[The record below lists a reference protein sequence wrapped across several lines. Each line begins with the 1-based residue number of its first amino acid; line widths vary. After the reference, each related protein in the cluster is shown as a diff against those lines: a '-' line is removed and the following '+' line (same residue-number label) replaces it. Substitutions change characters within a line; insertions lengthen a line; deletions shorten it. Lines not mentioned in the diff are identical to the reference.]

1 MVYVSLVWCMLH
13 GVVSESIDKMDLFD
27 CNEMECAFL
36 FIFGTLR
43 HEELVKK
50 RVSTSEKMSE
60 MPKQGQVSTNMKVS
74 VLNVKAN

>member
-27 CNEMECAFL
+27 CNEMECAFS
-36 FIFGTLR
+36 FIFRTLR

-50 RVSTSEKMSE
+50 RVSTSEK
-60 MPKQGQVSTNMKVS
+60 ND
-74 VLNVKAN
+74 